1 MKVASISPV
10 SDEDRYRRERYG
22 ERCPRATPFQAPQW
36 VIPWVPH
43 VFGGGRILGLAFRD
57 AGELVGL
64 APLFVWGK
72 DRRTVSFLGA
82 GISDYG
88 DFLFAAGCE
97 DECASAV
104 RSFLEQRAGWD
115 AIDLQEV
122 PSGSALLG
130 QWPSVRCSVCPTLD
144 LKTFP
149 ECMDRKHRTDVRRA
163 LNKLSREPGFE
174 LSLVQD
180 LERVFPVARRPVGGD
195 LGERLRGFH
204 CEVAEAFRVSGHL
217 RSFVLRTANGA
228 AAAIYG
234 FARGSTLYCYL
245 SGFDPSMARLS
256 PGAVL
261 LGWAIEQSIADGLE
275 EIDFLRKPEPYKYLW
290 GARDQVNFAVKSF

>member
-1 MKVASISPV
+1 
-10 SDEDRYRRERYG
+10 
-22 ERCPRATPFQAPQW
+22 
-36 VIPWVPH
+36 
-43 VFGGGRILGLAFRD
+43 
-57 AGELVGL
+57 
-64 APLFVWGK
+64 LFVWGT

-88 DFLFAAGCE
+88 DLLFAAGRE
-97 DECASAV
+97 GECASAV

-122 PSGSALLG
+122 RSGSALLA
-130 QWPSVRCSVCPTLD
+130 QWPSVHCSVCPTLD
-144 LKTFP
+144 LRTFP

-163 LNKLSREPGFE
+163 WNKLSREPGFE
-174 LSLVQD
+174 LSMVQD
-180 LERVFPVARRPVGGD
+180 LEEFFRLHGARWGD

-234 FARGSTLYCYL
+234 FARGSTLNCYL

-261 LGWAIEQSIADGLE
+261 LGWAIEQSIADGLD